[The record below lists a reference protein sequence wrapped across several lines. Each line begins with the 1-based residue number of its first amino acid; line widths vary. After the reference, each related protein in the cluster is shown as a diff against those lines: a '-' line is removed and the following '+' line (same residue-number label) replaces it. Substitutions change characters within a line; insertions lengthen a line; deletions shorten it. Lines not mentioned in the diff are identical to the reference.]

1 MSSELRVDKIIP
13 TAGVPTG
20 GGGGIIQ
27 IVTGGSNTRLTVPT
41 NTGQYYNS
49 YVNATIT
56 PKFNTSKILIV
67 GNGDVQCQADTTG
80 SVKLARNVTNADGA
94 VPTNGTLLG
103 GGNTG
108 LGIVNF
114 RFNAAME
121 NIPLT
126 VMHLDSPGTTSATK
140 YTVVLARTAGS
151 NNIYLPGNNNAN
163 NFNLFLFEVS
173 A

>member
-1 MSSELRVDKIIP
+1 MTSELRVDRIIP
-13 TAGVPTG
+13 VDGIPTG

-80 SVKLARNVTNADGA
+80 SVKFARNVTNADGA

-103 GGNTG
+103 GGS

-114 RFNAAME
+114 RFTAAME
-121 NIPLT
+121 NIPMT
-126 VMHLDSPGTTSATK
+126 VMHLDSPATTSATK
-140 YTVVLARTAGS
+140 YTVILGRTSGS
-151 NNIYLPGNNNAN
+151 NNISLPGNSGGNP
-163 NFNLFLFEVS
+163 FTIYLFEVS

>member
-1 MSSELRVDKIIP
+1 MASQLRVDKIVP
-13 TAGVPTG
+13 VDGVPTG

-27 IVTGGSNTRLTVPT
+27 MVTGSSTTRLTAPT
-41 NTGQYYNS
+41 NTGSYYNT

-56 PKFNTSKILIV
+56 PKFNTSKILII

-80 SVKLARNVTNADGA
+80 SVGFARNVTNADGD

-103 GGNTG
+103 TTSSA
-108 LGIVNF
+108 GIVNF
-114 RFNAAME
+114 RFTAEME

-126 VMHLDSPGTTSATK
+126 VMHLDSPATTSATK
-140 YTVVLARTAGS
+140 YTVVFGRTSGS
-151 NNIYLPGNNNAN
+151 NNIKLPGNNGAN
-163 NFNLFLFEVS
+163 PFTIYLFEVS

>member
-27 IVTGGSNTRLTVPT
+27 IVAGGSNTRLTVPT
-41 NTGQYYNS
+41 NTGNYYNS

-56 PKFNTSKILIV
+56 PKFSTSKILII
-67 GNGDVQCQADTTG
+67 GTGDVQCQADTTG
-80 SVKLARNVTNADGA
+80 SVKFARNVTNADGA

-103 GGNTG
+103 GSSGS
-108 LGIVNF
+108 GIVNF
-114 RFNAAME
+114 RFTAAME

-126 VMHLDSPGTTSATK
+126 AFHFDSPGTTSATK
-140 YTVVLARTAGS
+140 YTVVLARTSGS
-151 NNIYLPGNNNAN
+151 NNIFLPGNNNNN
-163 NFNLFLFEVS
+163 NFNLFLLEVS

>member
-13 TAGVPTG
+13 TTGVPTG

-80 SVKLARNVTNADGA
+80 SVKFARNVTNADGA

-103 GGNTG
+103 GSS
-108 LGIVNF
+108 LGIANF
-114 RFNAAME
+114 RFTAAME

-140 YTVVLARTAGS
+140 YTVVLARTSGS
-151 NNIYLPGNNNAN
+151 NNIYLPGNNNQN

>member
-41 NTGQYYNS
+41 NTGNYYNS

-56 PKFNTSKILIV
+56 PKFSTSKRLII
-67 GNGDVQCQADTTG
+67 GTGDVQCQADTTG
-80 SVKLARNVTNADGA
+80 SVKFARNVTNADGD

-103 GGNTG
+103 TTSSA
-108 LGIVNF
+108 GIVNF
-114 RFNAAME
+114 RFTAAME

-126 VMHLDSPGTTSATK
+126 AMHLDSPGTTSATK
-140 YTVVLARTAGS
+140 YTVVLARTSGS
-151 NNIYLPGNNNAN
+151 NNIFLPGNNNQN

>member
-41 NTGQYYNS
+41 NTGNYYNS

-56 PKFNTSKILIV
+56 PKFSTSKILII
-67 GNGDVQCQADTTG
+67 GTGDVQCQADTTG
-80 SVKLARNVTNADGA
+80 SVKFARNVTNDDGA

-103 GGNTG
+103 GSAGA
-108 LGIVNF
+108 GIVNF
-114 RFNAAME
+114 RFTAAME

-126 VMHLDSPGTTSATK
+126 AFHFDSPGTTSATK
-140 YTVVLARTAGS
+140 YTVVLARTSGS
-151 NNIYLPGNNNAN
+151 NNIFLPGNNNQN

>member
-41 NTGQYYNS
+41 NTGNYYNS

-56 PKFNTSKILIV
+56 PKFSTSKILII
-67 GNGDVQCQADTTG
+67 GTGDVQCQADTTG
-80 SVKLARNVTNADGA
+80 SVKFARNVTNADGA

-103 GGNTG
+103 GSSGS
-108 LGIVNF
+108 GIVNF
-114 RFNAAME
+114 RFTAAME

-126 VMHLDSPGTTSATK
+126 AFHFDSPGTTSATK
-140 YTVVLARTAGS
+140 YTVVLARTSGS
-151 NNIYLPGNNNAN
+151 NNIFLPGNNLNN
-163 NFNLFLFEVS
+163 NFNLFLLEVS

>member
-1 MSSELRVDKIIP
+1 MASKLRVDSILP
-13 TAGVPTG
+13 VDGAPTG

-27 IVTGGSNTRLTVPT
+27 MITGSSTTRLQVPT
-41 NTGQYYNS
+41 NTGSYYNT

-80 SVKLARNVTNADGA
+80 AVGFARNVTNADGD

-103 GGNTG
+103 STSSA
-108 LGIVNF
+108 GIVNF
-114 RFNAAME
+114 RFTAAME
-121 NIPLT
+121 NIPMT
-126 VMHLDSPGTTSATK
+126 VMHLDSPATTSATK
-140 YTVVLARTAGS
+140 YTVVLARVSGS
-151 NNIYLPGNNNAN
+151 NNILLPGNNNAN
-163 NFNLFLFEVS
+163 PFTIYLFEVS

>member
-1 MSSELRVDKIIP
+1 MASELRVDRIIP

-41 NTGQYYNS
+41 NTGNYYNS

-56 PKFNTSKILIV
+56 PKFSTSKILIV

-80 SVKLARNVTNADGA
+80 SVKFARNVTNADGA

-103 GGNTG
+103 GSS
-108 LGIVNF
+108 LGIANF
-114 RFNAAME
+114 RFTAAME

-140 YTVVLARTAGS
+140 YTVVLARTSGS
-151 NNIYLPGNNNAN
+151 NNIYLPGNNNQN

>member
-1 MSSELRVDKIIP
+1 MSSELRVDRIIP

-41 NTGQYYNS
+41 NTGNYYNS

-56 PKFNTSKILIV
+56 PKFSTSKILIV

-80 SVKLARNVTNADGA
+80 SVKFARNVTNADGA

-103 GGNTG
+103 GSS
-108 LGIVNF
+108 LGIANF
-114 RFNAAME
+114 RFTAAME

-140 YTVVLARTAGS
+140 YTVVLARTSGS
-151 NNIYLPGNNNAN
+151 NNIYHPGNNNQN

>member
-1 MSSELRVDKIIP
+1 MASKLRVDSILP
-13 TAGVPTG
+13 VDGAPTG

-27 IVTGGSNTRLTVPT
+27 MVTGSSTTRLTAPT
-41 NTGQYYNS
+41 NTGSYYNT

-80 SVKLARNVTNADGA
+80 SVGLARNVTNADGD

-103 GGNTG
+103 STSSA
-108 LGIVNF
+108 GIVNF
-114 RFNAAME
+114 RFTAAME

-126 VMHLDSPGTTSATK
+126 VMHLDSPATTSATK
-140 YTVVLARTAGS
+140 YTVVLARVSGS
-151 NNIYLPGNNNAN
+151 NNILLPGNNNAN
-163 NFNLFLFEVS
+163 PFTIYLFEVS

>member
-1 MSSELRVDKIIP
+1 MASELRVDRIIP

-41 NTGQYYNS
+41 NTGNYYNS

-56 PKFNTSKILIV
+56 PKFSTSKILIV

-80 SVKLARNVTNADGA
+80 SVKFARNVTNADGA

-103 GGNTG
+103 GSS
-108 LGIVNF
+108 LGIANF
-114 RFNAAME
+114 RFTAAME

-140 YTVVLARTAGS
+140 YTVVLARTSGS
-151 NNIYLPGNNNAN
+151 NNIFLPGNNNQN

>member
-1 MSSELRVDKIIP
+1 MTSELRVDRIIP
-13 TAGVPTG
+13 VDGIPTG

-80 SVKLARNVTNADGA
+80 SVKFARNVTNADGA

-103 GGNTG
+103 GSS
-108 LGIVNF
+108 LGIANF
-114 RFNAAME
+114 RFTAAME

-140 YTVVLARTAGS
+140 YTVVLARTSGS
-151 NNIYLPGNNNAN
+151 NNIFLPGNNNQN

>member
-1 MSSELRVDKIIP
+1 MTSELRVDRIIP
-13 TAGVPTG
+13 VDGIPTG

-56 PKFNTSKILIV
+56 PKFSTSKILIV

-80 SVKLARNVTNADGA
+80 SVKFARNVTNADGA

-103 GGNTG
+103 GSS
-108 LGIVNF
+108 LGIANF
-114 RFNAAME
+114 RFTAAME

-140 YTVVLARTAGS
+140 YTVVLARTSGS
-151 NNIYLPGNNNAN
+151 NNIYLPGNNNQN

>member
-1 MSSELRVDKIIP
+1 MTSELRVDRIIP
-13 TAGVPTG
+13 VDGIPTG

-41 NTGQYYNS
+41 NTGNYYNS

-56 PKFNTSKILIV
+56 PKFSTSKILIV

-80 SVKLARNVTNADGA
+80 SVKFARNVTNADGA

-103 GGNTG
+103 GSS
-108 LGIVNF
+108 LGIANF
-114 RFNAAME
+114 RFTAAME

-140 YTVVLARTAGS
+140 YTVVLARTSGS
-151 NNIYLPGNNNAN
+151 NNIYLPGNNNQN

>member
-1 MSSELRVDKIIP
+1 MASKLRVDSILP
-13 TAGVPTG
+13 VDGAPTG

-27 IVTGGSNTRLTVPT
+27 MITGSATTRIERGNNTGTYSNT
-41 NTGQYYNS
+41 

-103 GGNTG
+103 GSS

-114 RFNAAME
+114 RFTAAME

-126 VMHLDSPGTTSATK
+126 VMHLDEPATTSATK
-140 YTVVLARTAGS
+140 YTVVLARTSGS

>member
-1 MSSELRVDKIIP
+1 MSSELRVDKIVPID
-13 TAGVPTG
+13 GVPSG

-27 IVTGGSNTRLTVPT
+27 VVHDTYSTESSSSSGNYAASGLTL
-41 NTGQYYNS
+41 N
-49 YVNATIT
+49 IT
-56 PKFNTSKILIV
+56 PKFSTSKILIV

-80 SVKLARNVTNADGA
+80 SVKFARNVTNADGA

-103 GGNTG
+103 GSS
-108 LGIVNF
+108 LGIANF
-114 RFNAAME
+114 RFTAAME

-140 YTVVLARTAGS
+140 YTVVLARTSGS
-151 NNIYLPGNNNAN
+151 NNIYLPGNNNQN